1 MRRFLKSVLMAP
13 ALALTAANEVL
24 CRVAMW
30 AQVPPVS
37 AVVVTAK
44 EGTAGTM
51 ARIRVAAAA
60 FSSLEVVF
68 IDTSPYVSGA
78 RAGVVG

>member
-1 MRRFLKSVLMAP
+1 MVLV
-13 ALALTAANEVL
+13 LAVTAANEVL

-44 EGTAGTM
+44 EGTAGII
-51 ARIRVAAAA
+51 ARIRVAAPA
-60 FSSLEVVF
+60 FNNLEVVF